1 MGKGYLY
8 TPVATF
14 LVKHT
19 SNIVEKQLLFVFSS
33 VSLPSLRDSK
43 ADQLPL
49 FLLHGSTP
57 SFPPLY
63 NSHPFLPP
71 AHSPSLLSQFKPL
84 AVLRHTFATSSR
96 RIIYFGPSWISVSVS
111 ASIGTLSH
119 LPRYSTQSPCG
130 NSIVTFISI
139 TMVIRIK
146 SGRHFAPS
154 DVRRAQNIS
163 RHQMCAEL
171 RTPSWESDRGACSSI
186 AL

>member
-1 MGKGYLY
+1 MKNS
-8 TPVATF
+8 F
-14 LVKHT
+14 
-19 SNIVEKQLLFVFSS
+19 FVFSS

-49 FLLHGSTP
+49 YLLHEPTP
-57 SFPPLY
+57 SFQPLY

-84 AVLRHTFATSSR
+84 AVLRHTFATSR

-154 DVRRAQNIS
+154 DVRLAQNAIM
-163 RHQMCAEL
+163 RVG
-171 RTPSWESDRGACSSI
+171 PGACSTI
-186 AL
+186 ALQDWHLPVGKVRSRTRHLLQCYCFRM